1 MYSAIYALVSAC
13 ALSGTQPGESVGYL
27 WFYKPD
33 ATGKVCKTSEPYV
46 PREGDIVFFDD
57 MSKFWE
63 FLYWIGHT
71 APPFHTGIVIKKP
84 DGTLALLESGPDD
97 TLYVYILDIDPRLHE
112 FKGMLQVRRCKRE
125 LTPEQS
131 KVLTDF
137 AMAQEGK
144 RYAMWRLLLQGTP
157 IKTRGGPLREHLAKT
172 RFERDRWLCTE
183 IVVTAAELVGLMD
196 PNIIKGTN
204 TYPLD
209 ILDDHKFEL
218 LPVYEEAAYWCKHP

>member
-1 MYSAIYALVSAC
+1 MHSALCSVLSAC
-13 ALSGTQPGESVGYL
+13 ALFGTQPGESVGYL

-33 ATGKVCKTSEPYV
+33 ANGKVCKTSEPYV

-63 FLYWIGHT
+63 FLYRIGDT
-71 APPFHTGIVIKKP
+71 KPPFHTGIVFKKP
-84 DGTLALLESGPDD
+84 GGTLALLESGPDD
-97 TLYVYILDIDPRLHE
+97 TLHVFLLDVEPRLNE
-112 FKGMLQVRRCKRE
+112 FQGVLQVRRCKKE

-137 AMAQEGK
+137 ALAQEGK

-157 IKTRGGPLREHLAKT
+157 IKTRGGPWRESLAKT
-172 RFERDRWLCTE
+172 HFDRRRWLCTE

-196 PNIIKGTN
+196 PNVIKGTN

-209 ILDDHKFEL
+209 IVDDHKFEL
-218 LPVYEEAAYWCKHP
+218 LPVYEEAGYWCRHP